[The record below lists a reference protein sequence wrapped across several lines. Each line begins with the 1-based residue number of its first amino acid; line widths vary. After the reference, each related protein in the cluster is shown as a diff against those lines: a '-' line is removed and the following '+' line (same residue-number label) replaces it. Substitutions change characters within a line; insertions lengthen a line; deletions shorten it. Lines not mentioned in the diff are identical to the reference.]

1 MTAAA
6 KHRKEIAS
14 AAARQEKAGSDR
26 RAYYARELPKST
38 IEAIKRVRMDSRHD
52 HLNALLDP

>member
-6 KHRKEIAS
+6 KNRKEIES
-14 AAARQEKAGSDR
+14 TSRQEQPGSDR
-26 RAYYARELPKST
+26 RAFYAGELSKLT
-38 IEAIKRVRMDSRHD
+38 VEAIKRARMDSRHD

>member
-1 MTAAA
+1 MTAAV
-6 KHRKEIAS
+6 KNRKEVAH
-14 AAARQEKAGSDR
+14 QDGQKVNSDR
-26 RAYYARELPKST
+26 RALYAHELPKST

>member
-6 KHRKEIAS
+6 KHRKELAS
-14 AAARQEKAGSDR
+14 AGRQEKPDSDR
-26 RAYYARELPKST
+26 RAVYASELPKFT
-38 IEAIKRVRMDSRHD
+38 MEAIKRVRMDSRHD

>member
-6 KHRKEIAS
+6 KDRKETAS
-14 AAARQEKAGSDR
+14 TGRQEKAGSDR
-26 RAYYARELPKST
+26 RAYYANELPKST

-52 HLNALLDP
+52 HLNSLLDP

>member
-14 AAARQEKAGSDR
+14 AARQEKAGSDR
-26 RAYYARELPKST
+26 RAYYASELPKST

-52 HLNALLDP
+52 HLNAFLDP